1 MFSTTSVANRP
12 ATLLQ
17 NEIDLLTTSL
27 QDADTE
33 KMDSRKK
40 IKQMENQILEMSEN
54 VDHLSQSLDISNSEC
69 HKLRKSLKKA
79 EKDKIILEN
88 ELTSTLGDFD
98 RLNTKYEKKVKR
110 LSALLQDLS
119 KAKDSA
125 TFKLMKKEEH
135 INQINN
141 ELDVVSSKL

>member
-1 MFSTTSVANRP
+1 M
-12 ATLLQ
+12 Q

-98 RLNTKYEKKVKR
+98 RLNTKYEKKSKEIKRNCTGSFKSKGLRNFRTDVKGR
-110 LSALLQDLS
+110 APQSN
-119 KAKDSA
+119 K
-125 TFKLMKKEEH
+125 
-135 INQINN
+135 
-141 ELDVVSSKL
+141 